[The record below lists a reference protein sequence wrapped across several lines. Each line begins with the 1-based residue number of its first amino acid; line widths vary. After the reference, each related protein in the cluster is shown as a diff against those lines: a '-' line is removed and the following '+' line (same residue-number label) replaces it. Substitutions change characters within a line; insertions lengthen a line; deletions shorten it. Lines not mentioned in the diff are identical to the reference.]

1 MPYFSVIIPVYNKEK
16 FIENT
21 IKSVLQQRF
30 SDFELILVNDGSTDN
45 SEVQIK
51 KFSDNRITYYTKEN
65 GGASTA
71 RNFGLE
77 KAKANYIT
85 FLDADDY
92 WYPDF
97 LQEMASCI
105 EEFPNHKIFSAAIE
119 VESEKVIFPSQYSIR
134 KSSEREIVNYFL
146 ASMKTTIICTSC
158 AVFDKS
164 VFEKVGDFD
173 PEIKSGQDTDMW
185 IRMGL
190 EFPVVFSWKIL
201 ARYVYDSNSLSRK
214 KEYLNKKFN
223 FSKFESL
230 EKSNPNLKRFIDLN
244 IFSFAIRAK
253 LANDKKNFV
262 LYYKK
267 IDLNKLPFRKRIL
280 LELPSIVLRALVK
293 LDLFLVNRRLRNS
306 RF

>member
-1 MPYFSVIIPVYNKEK
+1 MPFFTVIIPVYNKEK

-21 IKSVLQQRF
+21 IKSVLQQSF

-45 SEVQIK
+45 SILKIEN
-51 KFSDNRITYYTKEN
+51 FSDSRITFYTKEN
-65 GGASTA
+65 GGASSA

-77 KAKANYIT
+77 KAKAKFIT

-97 LQEMASCI
+97 LQEMASSI

-119 VESEKVIFPSQYSIR
+119 VESDKVVFPSQYSIK
-134 KSSEREIVNYFL
+134 KSSEREIVDYFV

-158 AVFDKS
+158 AVFEKS
-164 VFEKVGDFD
+164 VFEKVGHFD
-173 PEIKSGQDTDMW
+173 TEIKSGQDTDMW

-201 ARYVYDSNSLSRK
+201 ARYVYDPNSLSRK

-230 EKSNPNLKRFIDLN
+230 EKNNPNLKRFIDLN

-253 LANDKKNFV
+253 LANDRKNYKM
-262 LYYKK
+262 YYKK
-267 IDLNKLPFRKRIL
+267 INLNKLHFRKRIL

-293 LDLFLVNRRLRNS
+293 LDILLVNSRLKNS

>member
-1 MPYFSVIIPVYNKEK
+1 MPFFSVIIPVYNKEK

-21 IKSVLQQRF
+21 IKSVLQQSF
-30 SDFELILVNDGSTDN
+30 SDFELILVDDGSTDN
-45 SEVQIK
+45 SIIK
-51 KFSDNRITYYTKEN
+51 IQQFSDSRITYYTKEN
-65 GGASTA
+65 GGASSA

-77 KAKANYIT
+77 KAKAKFIT

-97 LQEMASCI
+97 LQEMASSI

-119 VESEKVIFPSQYSIR
+119 VESDKVVFPSQYSIK
-134 KSSEREIVNYFL
+134 KSSEREIVDYFV

-158 AVFDKS
+158 AVFEKS
-164 VFEKVGDFD
+164 VFEKVGHFD
-173 PEIKSGQDTDMW
+173 TEIKSGQDTDMW

-201 ARYVYDSNSLSRK
+201 ARYVYDPNSLSRK

-223 FSKFESL
+223 FSKFESF
-230 EKSNPNLKRFIDLN
+230 EKNNPNLKRFIDLN

-253 LANDKKNFV
+253 LANDKENFK

-280 LELPSIVLRALVK
+280 LELPAIVLRTLLTVEAI
-293 LDLFLVNRRLRNS
+293 LVNLRLHNS

>member
-1 MPYFSVIIPVYNKEK
+1 MPFFTVIIPVYNKEK

-21 IKSVLQQRF
+21 IKSVLQQSF

-45 SEVQIK
+45 SILKIEN
-51 KFSDNRITYYTKEN
+51 FSDSRITFYTKEN
-65 GGASTA
+65 GGASSA

-77 KAKANYIT
+77 KAKAKFIT

-97 LQEMASCI
+97 LQEMASSI

-119 VESEKVIFPSQYSIR
+119 VESDKVVFPSQYSIK
-134 KSSEREIVNYFL
+134 KSSEREIVDYFV

-158 AVFDKS
+158 AVFEKS
-164 VFEKVGDFD
+164 VFEKVGHFD
-173 PEIKSGQDTDMW
+173 TEIKSGQDTDMW

-201 ARYVYDSNSLSRK
+201 ARYVYDPNSLSRN
-214 KEYLNKKFN
+214 KEYSNKNFN
-223 FSKFESL
+223 FDKFYAL
-230 EKSNPNLKRFIDLN
+230 EKTHPNLKRFIDFN
-244 IFSFAIRAK
+244 NFSLAIRSK
-253 LANDKKNFV
+253 LINDKKYFSI
-262 LYYKK
+262 YYKK
-267 IDLNKLPFRKRIL
+267 IDLNNLPLRKRIL
-280 LELPSIVLRALVK
+280 LELPAIALRTLLKVEAI
-293 LDLFLVNRRLRNS
+293 LVNLRLHNS

>member
-1 MPYFSVIIPVYNKEK
+1 MPFFTVIIPVYNKEK

-21 IKSVLQQRF
+21 IKSVLQQSF

-45 SEVQIK
+45 SILKIEN
-51 KFSDNRITYYTKEN
+51 FSDSRITFYTKEN
-65 GGASTA
+65 GGASSA

-77 KAKANYIT
+77 KAKAKFIT

-97 LQEMASCI
+97 LQEMASSI

-119 VESEKVIFPSQYSIR
+119 VESDKVVFPSQYSIK
-134 KSSEREIVNYFL
+134 KSSEREIVDYFV

-158 AVFDKS
+158 AVFEKS
-164 VFEKVGDFD
+164 VFEKVGHFD
-173 PEIKSGQDTDMW
+173 TEIKSGQDTDMW

-201 ARYVYDSNSLSRK
+201 ARYVYDPNSLSRN
-214 KEYLNKKFN
+214 KEYSNKNFNFDKFN
-223 FSKFESL
+223 AL
-230 EKSNPNLKRFIDLN
+230 EKTHPNLKRFIDFN
-244 IFSFAIRAK
+244 NFSLAIRSK
-253 LANDKKNFV
+253 LINDKKYFSI
-262 LYYKK
+262 YYKK
-267 IDLNKLPFRKRIL
+267 IDLNNLPLRKRIL
-280 LELPSIVLRALVK
+280 LELPAIALQNLLKVEGI
-293 LDLFLVNRRLRNS
+293 LVNLRLHNS